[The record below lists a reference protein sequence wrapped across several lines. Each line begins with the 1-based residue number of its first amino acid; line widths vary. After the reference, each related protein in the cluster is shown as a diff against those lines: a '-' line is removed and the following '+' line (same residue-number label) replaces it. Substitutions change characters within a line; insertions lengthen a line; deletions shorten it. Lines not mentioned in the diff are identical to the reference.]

1 MTKPKLLTIVCAA
14 LIFGT
19 PLLVSADYAPPTPS
33 CLGAPYDRT
42 AQPTC
47 KAVPIKYTFTLPEQ
61 FSGDFSFLTEDEDPF
76 GHIGFWSP
84 KTDDFF
90 NPQEIMPSENKTIVV
105 ISKALF
111 NNELGGKAFD
121 YFNNLDCSSTTT
133 TTVLQNF
140 VVSPDECKVYKTDL
154 TETGSDEILMPIKD
168 FTQSFGKQIF
178 DGYIVGSDAKLEK
191 FDYGDSSDPSFLYE
205 TAALTSP
212 LARVEDTLSM
222 LGFVGDKAV
231 FYKSK
236 EVDTVDDGST
246 RVLNYQ
252 PPQVSGLQQNIGTVT
267 GSVPAAASTSSP
279 VAASAATSSASA
291 ASTTSPAA
299 EPQQGFFA
307 WLWHW
312 VTTWF

>member
-1 MTKPKLLTIVCAA
+1 MTKPKLLAIICAA

-19 PLLVSADYAPPTPS
+19 PLFVSADYAPPLPI
-33 CLGAPYDRT
+33 CMGDPHDP
-42 AQPTC
+42 QPTC
-47 KAVPIKYTFTLPEQ
+47 NAVPITYTFTLPEQ
-61 FSGDFSFLTEDEDPF
+61 FSGDFSFLTEFWDYF
-76 GHIGFWSP
+76 GHIGFWPP
-84 KTDDFF
+84 KTDDFS
-90 NPQEIMPSENKTIVV
+90 NPEAIMPSENKNIVV

-133 TTVLQNF
+133 TTVLPNF
-140 VVSPDECKVYKTDL
+140 VVSPEECKIYKTDL
-154 TETGSDEILMPIKD
+154 TETGSDKILMSIKD

-205 TAALTSP
+205 TTALTSP
-212 LARVEDTLSM
+212 LAEVEDTLSM

-236 EVDTVDDGST
+236 EVDTLDDGST
-246 RVLNYQ
+246 RVLNYP
-252 PPQVSGLQQNIGTVT
+252 PPQVSGLQQNIGTT
-267 GSVPAAASTSSP
+267 TSSAPAAASTSSP
-279 VAASAATSSASA
+279 SAAATAATSSASA